1 MVYIELTWKMVNF
14 AQIFGNFSL
23 KPQNQIFFTVCG
35 LRLSRQNISSHT
47 VSRLDLPTL
56 FLTVPKSQ
64 DLHHCMVVRVYDFL
78 RKRLFQ
84 ISVKSQFIILSSM
97 NCKLC
102 SIDNQKEKNQIFE
115 KQLIWIIY
123 SIIEKS
129 RGIMTFWQNFVKTI
143 RLSVD
148 FTKLRN
154 FALKIIWQN
163 FREINA

>member
-1 MVYIELTWKMVNF
+1 
-14 AQIFGNFSL
+14 
-23 KPQNQIFFTVCG
+23 
-35 LRLSRQNISSHT
+35 
-47 VSRLDLPTL
+47 
-56 FLTVPKSQ
+56 
-64 DLHHCMVVRVYDFL
+64 MVVRVYDFL

-84 ISVKSQFIILSSM
+84 ISVKSQFITLSSM

-129 RGIMTFWQNFVKTI
+129 RAIMTFWQNSVKTI

-148 FTKLRN
+148 FTKIRN

-163 FREINA
+163 FREINVCITIYVPILIQINFTKFYFFEDQSISRKNASNEQILCS